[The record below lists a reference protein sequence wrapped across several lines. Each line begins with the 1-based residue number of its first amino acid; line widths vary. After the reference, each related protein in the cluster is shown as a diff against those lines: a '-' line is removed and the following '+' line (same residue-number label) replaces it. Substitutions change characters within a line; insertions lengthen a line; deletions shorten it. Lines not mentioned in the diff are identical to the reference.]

1 MGRSKRDGAAESALA
16 KMAGPVR
23 IPSRAFWLAYLACV
37 LSINAGDQGE
47 DSLSRNGY
55 DFSGDFANLGLDEI
69 IPDVRSSRLPEHHSR
84 MHRSTEHIQGNEEQ
98 VDEARLMEGNSDEDL
113 LLKHSE
119 RGHKLQ
125 AKASVWSDK
134 AHAHENKARELEGK
148 AGLQK
153 SDSADDSDAP
163 ADASAGKHTSNKE
176 KALEKKLAREEQLLG
191 KMKSKMSDDK
201 KKKNAAMNK
210 VKKMEKKMRDKIAAT
225 KKNFKKKAAEAKKQ
239 GSKTAAKA
247 EKKLKKK
254 LSKEEK
260 EMAKLKEKMGKLKK
274 GSKEHKEAEAKMKKL
289 KEKLEDKL
297 KRTENDSKKVLKD
310 EKKLEKKLSK
320 EEKQM
325 AKLKEKMG
333 KYKK

>member
-98 VDEARLMEGNSDEDL
+98 VDEARLMEGNSDDVDNSDDVVTMGGDSDSDEDL

-134 AHAHENKARELEGK
+134 AHAHENKAKELEGK

-210 VKKMEKKMRDKIAAT
+210 VK
-225 KKNFKKKAAEAKKQ
+225 
-239 GSKTAAKA
+239 
-247 EKKLKKK
+247 
-254 LSKEEK
+254 
-260 EMAKLKEKMGKLKK
+260 
-274 GSKEHKEAEAKMKKL
+274 
-289 KEKLEDKL
+289 
-297 KRTENDSKKVLKD
+297 
-310 EKKLEKKLSK
+310 
-320 EEKQM
+320 
-325 AKLKEKMG
+325 
-333 KYKK
+333 